1 MTAGYGWC
9 ATHFADRHRKAD
21 NSRGSNMIV
30 VDFDGDTTLGRFWQT
45 DTARDWCI
53 ATYTSSSHTEQEN
66 RFRAIFPLDMELS
79 TPSQH
84 RGAYWL
90 VVNRLLAELDL
101 EALKDN
107 CGQKPERLW
116 FGNTGAVFT
125 NNPGASVPAFLL
137 ESIEYD
143 EAVEFNASTADDID
157 IRRCQWLLDNFLRP
171 TEDDE
176 YESYYV
182 PVMAACA
189 GVGEALFDNWV
200 NWVLRGHHGEKPE
213 NIAPFKWRGL
223 GNYSGHTTLY
233 SLCKKQDPAWTRQL
247 PPELRFRAAG
257 GAAGYTEFDPMPDMD
272 QLIANYTGEKM
283 GDVIELEPLPDTQ
296 QVKRRGRPKKSND
309 DAAKERESDVQKVQ
323 SVLHDL
329 RRNEL
334 TNAIEYTD
342 AQGKTVVMQGQD
354 LDLMTVK
361 LSCENGIFI
370 PEQRV
375 KAAVQY
381 AANKNSYCPIRRY
394 LDHCAAHARPHE
406 HWDDR

>member
-1 MTAGYGWC
+1 
-9 ATHFADRHRKAD
+9 
-21 NSRGSNMIV
+21 
-30 VDFDGDTTLGRFWQT
+30 
-45 DTARDWCI
+45 
-53 ATYTSSSHTEQEN
+53 
-66 RFRAIFPLDMELS
+66 
-79 TPSQH
+79 
-84 RGAYWL
+84 
-90 VVNRLLAELDL
+90 
-101 EALKDN
+101 
-107 CGQKPERLW
+107 
-116 FGNTGAVFT
+116 
-125 NNPGASVPAFLL
+125 
-137 ESIEYD
+137 
-143 EAVEFNASTADDID
+143 
-157 IRRCQWLLDNFLRP
+157 
-171 TEDDE
+171 
-176 YESYYV
+176 
-182 PVMAACA
+182 
-189 GVGEALFDNWV
+189 
-200 NWVLRGHHGEKPE
+200 
-213 NIAPFKWRGL
+213 
-223 GNYSGHTTLY
+223 
-233 SLCKKQDPAWTRQL
+233 
-247 PPELRFRAAG
+247 
-257 GAAGYTEFDPMPDMD
+257 MPDMD

-406 HWDDR
+406 HWDRSVKSS